1 MKRMLLPPIFVLAA
15 LLAFSLWNIRHM
27 EGETDRWREQLQAAD
42 RLALSGEW
50 AEALDALWESYDDWS
65 HSQTYLHIVSHHDA
79 VDDAEAMYRRAIAF
93 GETEELSE
101 FHAELSDLRDQLRLI
116 AEMEALNIRNVLGIA
131 KETSQAKSETG
142 KFLFFVIIQRLRGDI
157 IIFRCN
163 QCSIFQ
169 HDHHAAHIFVYVDR
183 LHIKLRKIACIEKCY
198 QRTIWII
205 PFDFC
210 FYTVSA

>member
-79 VDDAEAMYRRAIAF
+79 VDDAEAMYRRPSPSGKRRSF
-93 GETEELSE
+93 RSSTRSCPTSGTSCG
-101 FHAELSDLRDQLRLI
+101 SLRRWK
-116 AEMEALNIRNVLGIA
+116 R
-131 KETSQAKSETG
+131 
-142 KFLFFVIIQRLRGDI
+142 
-157 IIFRCN
+157 
-163 QCSIFQ
+163 
-169 HDHHAAHIFVYVDR
+169 
-183 LHIKLRKIACIEKCY
+183 
-198 QRTIWII
+198 
-205 PFDFC
+205 
-210 FYTVSA
+210 

>member
-79 VDDAEAMYRRAIAF
+79 VDDAEAMYRRARAF
-93 GETEELSE
+93 LDGQETEEYR
-101 FHAELSDLRDQLRLI
+101 AELADLIHQLLAL
-116 AEMEALNIRNVLGIA
+116 AEQEALSWENVL
-131 KETSQAKSETG
+131 
-142 KFLFFVIIQRLRGDI
+142 
-157 IIFRCN
+157 
-163 QCSIFQ
+163 
-169 HDHHAAHIFVYVDR
+169 
-183 LHIKLRKIACIEKCY
+183 
-198 QRTIWII
+198 
-205 PFDFC
+205 
-210 FYTVSA
+210 

>member
-15 LLAFSLWNIRHM
+15 LLAFSLWNIRRM

-42 RLALSGEW
+42 RLALS
-50 AEALDALWESYDDWS
+50 WESYDDWS

-116 AEMEALNIRNVLGIA
+116 AEMEALNIRNVL
-131 KETSQAKSETG
+131 
-142 KFLFFVIIQRLRGDI
+142 
-157 IIFRCN
+157 
-163 QCSIFQ
+163 
-169 HDHHAAHIFVYVDR
+169 
-183 LHIKLRKIACIEKCY
+183 
-198 QRTIWII
+198 
-205 PFDFC
+205 
-210 FYTVSA
+210 

>member
-27 EGETDRWREQLQAAD
+27 EGETDRWREQLQGAD

-116 AEMEALNIRNVLGIA
+116 AEMEALKAICNPGSAYSSAAFHWIGPSGESPKKRHRPSRKLAN
-131 KETSQAKSETG
+131 SY
-142 KFLFFVIIQRLRGDI
+142 FL
-157 IIFRCN
+157 
-163 QCSIFQ
+163 
-169 HDHHAAHIFVYVDR
+169 
-183 LHIKLRKIACIEKCY
+183 
-198 QRTIWII
+198 
-205 PFDFC
+205 
-210 FYTVSA
+210 